1 MVKKVLIALII
12 LVAAAELS
20 FAQNITA
27 EASTD
32 STSYLIGDYIHYTIQ
47 VSADKNLYVSGP
59 AVSDTLAGMEI
70 ISRQPPEKVEKDN
83 EQVITYNYTF
93 SKYDSS
99 DVTIPAVPV
108 FYKAEG
114 DSSIQFANTNE
125 VYLTVRPVKV
135 NPKADI
141 KDVKEPL
148 RIPLD
153 WKWIVLWI
161 LIVLIIL
168 AATYYLYKQY
178 QKRKAELVPEKI
190 IIKIPAHVT
199 ALKSLRT
206 LRERQLWQKGMVKD
220 YHSEITGIIRKYF
233 EERFNLPALEMTS
246 GEAVDELR
254 KRRGTETIIDDTS
267 NFLSNAD
274 LVKFAKYQPMAS
286 VNEEMMRQA
295 EEIVQKTKEKKKE
308 TVSEVAEDVQ

>member
-1 MVKKVLIALII
+1 MVKKVLIVLII
-12 LVAAAELS
+12 LFSGAELS
-20 FAQNITA
+20 FAQNISA

-32 STSYLIGDYIHYTIQ
+32 TTAYLIGDYIHYTIQ
-47 VSADKNLYVSGP
+47 VNADKNLYISGP

-70 ISRQPPEKVEKDN
+70 ISIQPPRKEEKDN
-83 EQVITYNYTF
+83 KQVITYNYTF

-99 DVTIPAVPV
+99 DVTIPSVPV

-153 WKWIVLWI
+153 WKWIIFWI
-161 LIVLIIL
+161 LIALVIL
-168 AATYYLYKQY
+168 AAAYYIYRKY
-178 QKRKAELVPEKI
+178 QRRRSEMVPEKVVI
-190 IIKIPAHVT
+190 IIPAHVT
-199 ALKSLRT
+199 ALKSLRS
-206 LRERQLWQKGMVKD
+206 LREKQLWQKGMVKE

-246 GEAVDELR
+246 GEAVNELR
-254 KRRGTETIIDDTS
+254 KRRGTETIVEDTS
-267 NFLSNAD
+267 SFLSNAD
-274 LVKFAKYQPMAS
+274 LVKFAKYQPLAS

-295 EEIVQKTKEKKKE
+295 EEIVQKTKEDKKE
-308 TVSEVAEDVQ
+308 SISEVVEDVQ